1 MEKRIAV
8 LLMALALCLS
18 LCAGLAEKGGA
29 ESKGKKYVALLEIS
43 GELMADDYTYDHAGT
58 LDAIDLLMDDPHNVG
73 LLVLFNTPGGGIY
86 EGDELYH
93 ELMVYKQKTGRP
105 VYAYMEQECCSAGV
119 YAAMA
124 ADYIMADKMTLT
136 GSVGVYMQSSSE
148 AGFYSLLG
156 VENEY
161 IATGENKVDG
171 YPTLTEEQRGILQA
185 IVDEAFMFFK
195 EAIAEGRGMTEEQM
209 APFLDGRLLTALQA
223 KEYGLIDEVC
233 YYLDAIESFYE
244 CENLGNAELMDVTPE
259 NKGADGAE
267 SSGSILQWLMQQDLT
282 GGARRN
288 GVRIMGK

>member
-1 MEKRIAV
+1 MEKRIA
-8 LLMALALCLS
+8 ALALALVLCLS
-18 LCAGLAEKGGA
+18 LCAGIAEKGGA
-29 ESKGKKYVALLEIS
+29 EAKGKKYVALLEIS

-93 ELMVYKQKTGRP
+93 ELTVYKQETGRP

-136 GSVGVYMQSSSE
+136 GSVGVYMQSTSE
-148 AGFYSLLG
+148 AGFYNLLG

-195 EAIAEGRGMTEEQM
+195 EAIAEGRGLTEEQM
-209 APFLDGRLLTALQA
+209 SPFLDGRLLTALQA

-233 YYLDAIESFYE
+233 YYLDAIECFYE
-244 CENLGNAELMDVTPE
+244 REKLGDAELMDVTP
-259 NKGADGAE
+259 DCRDTDSAE
-267 SSGSILQWLMQQDLT
+267 SSGGILQWLLQQNLT

-288 GVRIMGK
+288 GVRIIGK